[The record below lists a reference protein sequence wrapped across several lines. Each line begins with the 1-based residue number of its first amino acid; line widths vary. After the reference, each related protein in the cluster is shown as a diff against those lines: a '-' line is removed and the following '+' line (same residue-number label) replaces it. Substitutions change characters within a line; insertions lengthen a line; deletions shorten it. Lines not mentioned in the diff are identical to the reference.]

1 VSGSAKDLIGEISR
15 EAHRQGVQ
23 FRLYRNGG
31 KHFIY
36 HLGET
41 VMLTVPRASVNPRSR
56 IEMLKKCEPELGYRW
71 WMPADRRPADRDDIP
86 DGTDVPKG
94 YRGPRRRRRAG

>member
-1 VSGSAKDLIGEISR
+1 MSGSTKDLIGEIGR
-15 EAHRQGVQ
+15 EAARQGVA
-23 FRLYRNGG
+23 FRLYRNGA

-36 HLGET
+36 HIGET
-41 VMLTVPRASVNPRSR
+41 VMLTIPRSGVNPRSR

-86 DGTDVPKG
+86 DGTGLPKG
-94 YRGPRRRRRAG
+94 YRGPRRRRQAV

>member
-1 VSGSAKDLIGEISR
+1 MNQAKALIGEISR
-15 EAHRQGVQ
+15 EAERQGVP
-23 FRLYRNGG
+23 FRLYRRGS

-41 VMLTVPRASVNPRSR
+41 VIVTVPHSRVNSRSR
-56 IEMLKKCEPELGYRW
+56 IEMLKQCEPELGYRW

-86 DGTDVPKG
+86 SVTVKG
-94 YRGPRRRRRAG
+94 YRGPRRRAG